1 VIDFSSP
8 EYRRNPF
15 PAYDQLRAAAPL
27 VHDPR
32 TGLWL
37 LFDYAGVRQALTDHA
52 HFSSSLFRAGR
63 SNPDW
68 LIFLD
73 PPRHAMLRG
82 LISQALTPRA
92 VAELEPRIRQVSRS
106 LIHAVLP
113 RGEMDLVSEY
123 ATPLPMMVVAELIGI
138 PADEWPRFRRW
149 SDEILKLSTTLTER
163 ATAPEAVAA
172 YSAVKAE
179 MGSWL
184 AALEQERIAQPKDDL
199 LTRLMEAEVDGERL
213 TDQEIAGFVELLI
226 VAGQE
231 TTSNLIANA
240 LLCFAEHPGERARL
254 AASPELLPSAI
265 EEVLRFRS
273 PVQWIFRVTTSD
285 VVLHGQTIPA
295 GQVVIPIAGAANRDP
310 NVFAEPARFDIARS
324 PNPHLAFGHGVH
336 FCIGAPLARLEA
348 RVALPDLF
356 NRLANLE
363 LASVEPWEPRAA
375 LQVHGPSQLEMR
387 FTPGRPG
394 PT

>member
-1 VIDFSSP
+1 MIDFTSP
-8 EYRRNPF
+8 DYRRNPF
-15 PAYDQLRAAAPL
+15 PVYDQLRAAAPL
-27 VHDPR
+27 LYDPR
-32 TGLWL
+32 SGLWL

-73 PPRHAMLRG
+73 PPRHAKLRG
-82 LISQALTPRA
+82 LIGQAFTLRA
-92 VAELEPRIRQVSRS
+92 VAELEPRIRQLSRD

-113 RGEMDLVSEY
+113 RGAMDLVSEY
-123 ATPLPMMVVAELIGI
+123 ATPLPMMVVAELLGI
-138 PADEWPRFRRW
+138 PPGEWPRFRRW
-149 SDEILKLSTTLTER
+149 SDEILGLSTTITDR
-163 ATAPEAVAA
+163 STAPAAVAA
-172 YSAVKAE
+172 YAAVKAE
-179 MGSWL
+179 MGPWL
-184 AALEQERIAQPKDDL
+184 AALQQERIAHPQNDL
-199 LTRLMEAEVDGERL
+199 LTRLLEADVDGERL

-240 LLCFAEHPGERARL
+240 MLCFAEHPGERARL
-254 AASPELLPSAI
+254 AAAPELLPSAI

-285 VVLHGQTIPA
+285 VALHGQTIPA
-295 GQVVIPIAGAANRDP
+295 GQVVIPIPGAANRDP
-310 NVFAEPARFDIARS
+310 GVFPEPNRFDIARS
-324 PNPHLAFGHGVH
+324 PNPHLAFGHGAH

-348 RVALPDLF
+348 RIALSDLF
-356 NRLANLE
+356 SRLAHLE
-363 LASVEPWEPRAA
+363 LAHAEPWEPRAA
-375 LQVHGPSQLEMR
+375 LHVHGPSRLEIR

>member
-1 VIDFSSP
+1 VIDFASP
-8 EYRRNPF
+8 NYRRSPF
-15 PAYDQLRAAAPL
+15 PVYDQLRAAAPL
-27 VHDPR
+27 VRDPR

-37 LFDYAGVRQALTDHA
+37 LFDYASVRHALTDHA
-52 HFSSSLFRAGR
+52 HFGSSFFRAGR

-73 PPRHAMLRG
+73 PPRHAKLRG
-82 LISQALTPRA
+82 LIGQAFTPRA
-92 VAELEPRIRQVSRS
+92 VAELEPRVRQLSRD
-106 LIHAVLP
+106 LIHAVLQ
-113 RGEMDLVSEY
+113 RGAMDLVSEY
-123 ATPLPMMVVAELIGI
+123 AAPLPMMVIAELIGI
-138 PADEWPRFRRW
+138 PPNEGMRFRRW

-163 ATAPEAVAA
+163 ATATEAVAA
-172 YSAVKAE
+172 YAAVKAE
-179 MGSWL
+179 MGPWL
-184 AALEQERIAQPKDDL
+184 AALQQERIAHPKDDL
-199 LTRLMEAEVDGERL
+199 LTRLLEAEVDGERL
-213 TDQEIAGFVELLI
+213 TNQEIAGFVELLI

-240 LLCFAEHPGERARL
+240 MLCFAEHPDQRARL

-273 PVQWIFRVTTSD
+273 PVQWIFRVTMSD

-295 GQVVIPIAGAANRDP
+295 GQVVIPIAGSANRDP
-310 NVFAEPARFDIARS
+310 GVFSEPNRFDIARA

-348 RVALPDLF
+348 RIALQDLF
-356 NRLANLE
+356 SRLPNLE
-363 LASVEPWEPRAA
+363 LASTEPWEPRAA
-375 LQVHGPSQLEMR
+375 LHVHGPSRLEMR
-387 FTPGRPG
+387 FEPGRPG

>member
-1 VIDFSSP
+1 MIDFASP
-8 EYRRNPF
+8 DYRRNPF
-15 PAYDQLRAAAPL
+15 PVYDQLRAAAPL

-37 LFDYAGVRQALTDHA
+37 LFDYASVRQALTDHA
-52 HFSSSLFRAGR
+52 RFSSSLFRAGR

-73 PPRHAMLRG
+73 PPRHAKLRS
-82 LISQALTPRA
+82 LISQAFTPRA
-92 VAELEPRIRQVSRS
+92 IAELEPRIRQLSRD

-113 RGEMDLVSEY
+113 RGAMDLVAEY
-123 ATPLPMMVVAELIGI
+123 ATPLPMMVVAELAGI
-138 PADEWPRFRRW
+138 LPSEWKRFRHW
-149 SDEILKLSTTLTER
+149 SDEILKLSSTLTEN
-163 ATAPEAVAA
+163 ATAAEAVAA
-172 YSAVKAE
+172 YAAVKAE
-179 MGSWL
+179 MGPWL
-184 AALEQERIAQPKDDL
+184 AALQQERIARPQDDL
-199 LTRLMEAEVDGERL
+199 LTRLLEAEIDGERL

-231 TTSNLIANA
+231 TASNLIANA
-240 LLCFAEHPGERARL
+240 MLCFAEHPDQRARL
-254 AASPELLPSAI
+254 AASPEPLPSAI

-273 PVQWIFRVTTSD
+273 PVQWIFRVATSD

-295 GQVVIPIAGAANRDP
+295 GQVVIPIVGAANRDP
-310 NVFAEPARFDIARS
+310 NVFADPGRFDIARS

-348 RVALPDLF
+348 RIALQDLF
-356 NRLANLE
+356 SRLANLE
-363 LASVEPWEPRAA
+363 LASADPWEPRAA
-375 LQVHGPSQLEMR
+375 LHVHGPSRLDVH

>member
-1 VIDFSSP
+1 VINFSSP
-8 EYRRNPF
+8 EHRRNPF

-27 VHDPR
+27 VRDPR

-63 SNPDW
+63 SNPNW

-82 LISQALTPRA
+82 LIDQAFTPRA
-92 VAELEPRIRQVSRS
+92 VAELEPRIRQLSRS
-106 LIHAVLP
+106 LVHAVLP

-149 SDEILKLSTTLTER
+149 SDEILKLSTTLTENS
-163 ATAPEAVAA
+163 TAAEAVAA
-172 YSAVKAE
+172 YAAVKAE
-179 MGSWL
+179 MGPWL

-199 LTRLMEAEVDGERL
+199 LTRLMEAEVNGERL

-240 LLCFAEHPGERARL
+240 MLCFAEHPEQRERL
-254 AASPELLPSAI
+254 AASPELLPAAI

-273 PVQWIFRVTTSD
+273 PVQWIFRVTTGD
-285 VVLHGQTIPA
+285 VTLHGQTISA
-295 GQVVIPIAGAANRDP
+295 GQVVIPMAGAANRDP
-310 NVFAEPARFDIARS
+310 SVFADPGRFDIGRL
-324 PNPHLAFGHGVH
+324 PNPHLAFGHGAH
-336 FCIGAPLARLEA
+336 FCIGAALARLET
-348 RVALPDLF
+348 RVALQDLF
-356 NRLANLE
+356 GRLHKLE
-363 LASVEPWEPRAA
+363 VESAAAWEPRAA
-375 LQVHGPSQLEMR
+375 LHVHGPSKLAVR
-387 FTPGRPG
+387 FARGRPG

>member
-1 VIDFSSP
+1 MIDFSSP
-8 EYRRNPF
+8 DYRRDPF
-15 PAYDQLRAAAPL
+15 PVYERFRAAAPL

-37 LFDYAGVRQALTDHA
+37 LFDYASVREALTDHA

-73 PPRHAMLRG
+73 PPRHAKLRN
-82 LISQALTPRA
+82 LIGQAFTPRA
-92 VAELEPRIRQVSRS
+92 VAELEPRVRQLSRE

-113 RGEMDLVSEY
+113 RGTMDLVSEY
-123 ATPLPMMVVAELIGI
+123 ATPLPMMVVAELVGI
-138 PADEWPRFRRW
+138 PPGEWPRFRRW
-149 SDEILKLSTTLTER
+149 SDEILKLSTTLTES
-163 ATAPEAVAA
+163 ATAAEAVASYA
-172 YSAVKAE
+172 AVKAE
-179 MGSWL
+179 MGPWL
-184 AALEQERIAQPKDDL
+184 TALQQERIAQPKDDL
-199 LTRLMEAEVDGERL
+199 LTRLLEAEVDGERL

-240 LLCFAEHPGERARL
+240 LLCFAEHPEERTRL
-254 AASPELLPSAI
+254 AASPELLACAI

-273 PVQWIFRVTTSD
+273 PVHWIFRVTTSD
-285 VVLHGQTIPA
+285 VAMHGQTIPT
-295 GQVVIPIAGAANRDP
+295 GQVVIPIVGAANRDP
-310 NVFAEPARFDIARS
+310 GVFAEPERFDIGRT
-324 PNPHLAFGHGVH
+324 PNPHLAFGQGMH

-348 RVALPDLF
+348 RVALQDLF
-356 NRLANLE
+356 GRLVGLEIANPE
-363 LASVEPWEPRAA
+363 LWEPKAA
-375 LQVHGPSQLEMR
+375 LHVHGPSRLELR
-387 FTPGRPG
+387 FDKGWPG

>member
-8 EYRRNPF
+8 DHRRNPF
-15 PAYDQLRAAAPL
+15 PAYHQLRAAAPL
-27 VHDPR
+27 VHDSR

-37 LFDYAGVRQALTDHA
+37 LFDHASVRQALTDHA

-73 PPRHAMLRG
+73 PPRHPKLRS
-82 LISQALTPRA
+82 LIGQAFTPRA
-92 VAELEPRIRQVSRS
+92 VADLEPRIRQLSRE
-106 LIHAVLP
+106 LIHAVLE
-113 RGEMDLVSEY
+113 RGSLDLVSEY
-123 ATPLPMMVVAELIGI
+123 ATPLPMMVVAELIRI
-138 PADEWPRFRRW
+138 PPNEWPRFRHW
-149 SDEILKLSTTLTER
+149 SDEILKLSTTLTES
-163 ATAPEAVAA
+163 ATAAEAVAA
-172 YSAVKAE
+172 YGDVKAE
-179 MGSWL
+179 MGPWL
-184 AALEQERIAQPKDDL
+184 AALQRERIAHPQDDL
-199 LTRLMEAEVDGERL
+199 LTRLLEAEVDGERL
-213 TDQEIAGFVELLI
+213 SDQEIAGFVELLI

-240 LLCFAEHPGERARL
+240 MLCFAEHPSERARL

-295 GQVVIPIAGAANRDP
+295 GQVAIPIAGAANRDP
-310 NVFAEPARFDIARS
+310 NVFAEPGRFDIARS
-324 PNPHLAFGHGVH
+324 PNPHLAFGHGIH

-348 RVALPDLF
+348 RIALQDLF
-356 NRLANLE
+356 RRLPNLE
-363 LASVEPWEPRAA
+363 LASAEPWEPRAA
-375 LQVHGPSQLEMR
+375 PHVHGPSRLEVR

>member
-1 VIDFSSP
+1 VIDFASP
-8 EYRRNPF
+8 DYRRNPF
-15 PAYDQLRAAAPL
+15 PVYDQLRAAAPL

-37 LFDYAGVRQALTDHA
+37 LFDYASVRQALTDHA
-52 HFSSSLFRAGR
+52 RFSSSLFRAGR

-73 PPRHAMLRG
+73 PPRHAKLRS
-82 LISQALTPRA
+82 LISQAFTPRA
-92 VAELEPRIRQVSRS
+92 IAELEPRIRQLSRD

-113 RGEMDLVSEY
+113 RGAMDLVAEY
-123 ATPLPMMVVAELIGI
+123 ATPLPMMVVAELAGI
-138 PADEWPRFRRW
+138 LPSEWKRFRHW
-149 SDEILKLSTTLTER
+149 SDEILKLSSTLTEN
-163 ATAPEAVAA
+163 ATAAEAVAA
-172 YSAVKAE
+172 YAAVKAE
-179 MGSWL
+179 MGPWL
-184 AALEQERIAQPKDDL
+184 AALQQERIARPQDDL
-199 LTRLMEAEVDGERL
+199 LTRLLEAEIDGERL

-240 LLCFAEHPGERARL
+240 MLCFAEHPDQRARL
-254 AASPELLPSAI
+254 AASPEPLPSAI

-273 PVQWIFRVTTSD
+273 PVQWIFRVATSD

-295 GQVVIPIAGAANRDP
+295 GQVVIPIVGAANRDP
-310 NVFAEPARFDIARS
+310 NVFADPGRFDIARS

-348 RVALPDLF
+348 RIALQDLF
-356 NRLANLE
+356 SRLANLE
-363 LASVEPWEPRAA
+363 LASADPWEPRAA
-375 LQVHGPSQLEMR
+375 LHVHGPSRLEVH

>member
-1 VIDFSSP
+1 MIDFASGD
-8 EYRRNPF
+8 YRRNPF
-15 PAYDQLRAAAPL
+15 PVYDQLRAAAPL
-27 VHDPR
+27 LRDPR
-32 TGLWL
+32 SGLWL

-63 SNPDW
+63 SNPGW

-73 PPRHAMLRG
+73 PPRHARLRS
-82 LISQALTPRA
+82 LISQAFTQRA
-92 VAELEPRIRQVSRS
+92 VAELEPRIRQLSRE
-106 LIHAVLP
+106 LIRAVLP
-113 RGEMDLVSEY
+113 RGTMDLVSEY
-123 ATPLPMMVVAELIGI
+123 ATPLPLMVVADLIGI
-138 PADEWPRFRRW
+138 PPEEWPRFRHW
-149 SDEILKLSTTLTER
+149 SDEILKLSTTITDTS
-163 ATAPEAVAA
+163 TAPAAVAA
-172 YSAVKAE
+172 YAAVKGE
-179 MGSWL
+179 MGPWL
-184 AALEQERIAQPKDDL
+184 AALQQERIAHPQDDL
-199 LTRLMEAEVDGERL
+199 LTRLLEAQVDGERL

-240 LLCFAEHPGERARL
+240 MLCFAEYPGERARL

-273 PVQWIFRVTTSD
+273 PVQWILRVTTSD
-285 VVLHGQTIPA
+285 VILHGQTVPA
-295 GQVVIPIAGAANRDP
+295 GQVVIPIPGAANRDP
-310 NVFAEPARFDIARS
+310 SVFAEPNRFDIARS
-324 PNPHLAFGHGVH
+324 PNPHLAFGHGAH

-348 RVALPDLF
+348 RIALPDLF

-363 LASVEPWEPRAA
+363 LASAEPWEPRAA
-375 LQVHGPSQLEMR
+375 LHVHGPARLEVR

>member
-8 EYRRNPF
+8 DYRRNPF
-15 PAYDQLRAAAPL
+15 PDYDQLCAAGPVL
-27 VHDPR
+27 HDPR

-37 LFDYAGVRQALTDHA
+37 LFDHASVRQALTDHA

-73 PPRHAMLRG
+73 PPRHARLRG
-82 LISQALTPRA
+82 LIGQAFTPRA
-92 VAELEPRIRQVSRS
+92 VAGLEPRIRQLSRE

-113 RGEMDLVSEY
+113 HGTMDLVQEY
-123 ATPLPMMVVAELIGI
+123 ATPLPMMVVAELVGI
-138 PADEWPRFRRW
+138 PPNEWPRFRRW
-149 SDEILKLSTTLTER
+149 SDEILKLSTTLTES
-163 ATAPEAVAA
+163 ATAAEAVAA
-172 YSAVKAE
+172 YAAVKAE
-179 MGSWL
+179 MGPWL
-184 AALEQERIAQPKDDL
+184 AALQQDRIAHPKDDL
-199 LTRLMEAEVDGERL
+199 LTRLLEAEVDGERL
-213 TDQEIAGFVELLI
+213 TDHEIAGFVELLI

-240 LLCFAEHPGERARL
+240 MLCFAEHPGERGRL

-273 PVQWIFRVTTSD
+273 PVQWIFRVTTSE

-310 NVFAEPARFDIARS
+310 KVFAEPGRFDIGRS

-348 RVALPDLF
+348 RVALQDLF
-356 NRLANLE
+356 SRLVNLE
-363 LASVEPWEPRAA
+363 LASAEPWEPRAA
-375 LQVHGPSQLEMR
+375 LHVHGPSRLEVR
-387 FTPGRPG
+387 FEQGRPG